1 MIKMLFINILNLYIL
16 VDGTIN
22 AAFLSN
28 KQIKLES
35 KVYTEQLKP
44 NTDTLFKPS
53 IISDKNRFMCTNG
66 NCDMISNFSISETFS
81 FDCHQKLLPIDFVI
95 NSIILTGFLDSS
107 PYEVYKTQEQS
118 SSCLKIKRY
127 NYSFHNFR
135 KTKILFFNKDTLL
148 IQVTK

>member
-66 NCDMISNFSISETFS
+66 NCDMISNFSIS
-81 FDCHQKLLPIDFVI
+81 
-95 NSIILTGFLDSS
+95 
-107 PYEVYKTQEQS
+107 YEVYKTQEQS